1 MVFVR
6 EPFSFDIILKKNA
19 SEHFAVR
26 ESAFEAPP
34 PLRYSTIVRQ
44 NGPPAKLRFR
54 AFSYVPTCR
63 LEKKKTRCCLKPTFF
78 HQTSLGATWHVF
90 QIHTKSHKILYES
103 VIHTRWRPRRFGGK
117 TLVSNSDVF
126 FFFQACMWEHRKM
139 HRISIWRVVIST
151 YDCWIS
157 WGWGW
162 WKCSFSKCENFRCV
176 FSKKCKK
183 KTVREKTKSGTEK
196 WPK

>member
-44 NGPPAKLRFR
+44 NGPPAKVRFR

-151 YDCWIS
+151 YDC
-157 WGWGW
+157 
-162 WKCSFSKCENFRCV
+162 
-176 FSKKCKK
+176 
-183 KTVREKTKSGTEK
+183 
-196 WPK
+196 

>member
-19 SEHFAVR
+19 SEHFAIR

-117 TLVSNSDVF
+117 TLVSNSNVF
-126 FFFQACMWEHRKM
+126 FFFKHACGN
-139 HRISIWRVVIST
+139 I
-151 YDCWIS
+151 
-157 WGWGW
+157 G
-162 WKCSFSKCENFRCV
+162 KCTESQFGRWSFRRMIVEYLGG
-176 FSKKCKK
+176 
-183 KTVREKTKSGTEK
+183 EGD
-196 WPK
+196 